1 MIGELPRST
10 EINGTEYA
18 LRTDFR
24 DVLRILTAF
33 SDPDLE
39 NDEKV
44 YICLFILFEDFEN
57 MPETDYESAFKAAIR
72 FIDCGTDPGEK
83 HSPRTMDW
91 EQDESII
98 FPAINRVAGYEP
110 RSAEYIH
117 WWTFMGWFMEIHD
130 GVFSNVLS
138 IRSKKAKGKKLEK
151 WEREFWQAN
160 KDICVLKPK
169 LTEEEKAARDR
180 LNALLG

>member
-98 FPAINRVAGYEP
+98 FQIGRAHV
-110 RSAEYIH
+110 
-117 WWTFMGWFMEIHD
+117 
-130 GVFSNVLS
+130 
-138 IRSKKAKGKKLEK
+138 
-151 WEREFWQAN
+151 
-160 KDICVLKPK
+160 
-169 LTEEEKAARDR
+169 
-180 LNALLG
+180 

>member
-98 FPAINRVAGYEP
+98 FPAINRVAGYET